1 MFRRIAAQ
9 PPGWAPSTDGLR
21 SLRGQAGSATEHAAG
36 SVVESTGP
44 EPDGATAHVDAAGGG
59 EGQEDNDEAG
69 PLAEEFAA
77 IDALLARSDA
87 AIEEAKRPARATGS
101 RPPDKNPLVYD
112 LDWDEDE
119 RLEEWRT
126 MLREP

>member
-1 MFRRIAAQ
+1 M
-9 PPGWAPSTDGLR
+9 
-21 SLRGQAGSATEHAAG
+21 
-36 SVVESTGP
+36 ESTGP

-101 RPPDKNPLVYD
+101 RPPDKNSLVYD